1 MNTGARATLFIA
13 ALTVPLT
20 AQATNG
26 YFAHGYGVVNQGL
39 AGAGTA
45 LSQDSLAAATNPAG
59 MAFVGDR
66 IDTAL
71 ELFAPTREYRVSGRA
86 APGSF
91 GLAEGTTRS
100 GRSLFAIPNIAANRS
115 LTDTQTLG
123 VTVFA
128 NGGINT
134 DYPGDDGGPFGAGR
148 AGVNLEQLFV
158 STTWTWQPVDGQAIG
173 IAPVLAYQRF
183 SARGLGSFAGFSQA
197 PEAVSNAGTDTSLG
211 FGLHLGWQ
219 GELGA
224 DWRAGI
230 AWRSR
235 LRMSRFDRYRGL
247 FADSGD
253 FDIPATL
260 NAGLAWRAAEG
271 HWLLLDV
278 QHTRYASIPAVG
290 NPLLPNLFSAP
301 LGDRAGAGFGWR
313 NMTTVKL
320 GWQWQADARHTWRL
334 GASYGRQPIPD
345 SEVLFNIVAPGVQVW
360 HVSGG
365 FTRALGPRASVSAAL
380 FHSPKQTVT
389 GANPLGPG
397 QTIDLSM
404 YQFGLAAGFGLR
416 F

>member
-1 MNTGARATLFIA
+1 MTTATRASLAIT
-13 ALTVPLT
+13 ALLLPLS

-66 IDTAL
+66 MDAAL
-71 ELFAPTREYRVSGRA
+71 ELFAPTREYRVIGNA

-91 GLAEGTTRS
+91 GLREGTTRS
-100 GRSLFAIPNIAANRS
+100 GRSLFAIPNIAANWT
-115 LTDTQTLG
+115 LTEQQTLG
-123 VTVFA
+123 VTVYA

-134 DYPGDDGGPFGAGR
+134 DYPGNDGGPFGAGR
-148 AGVNLEQLFV
+148 AGVNLEQVFV
-158 STTWTWQPVDGQAIG
+158 SPSWTWQPVPGQALG

-183 SARGLGSFAGFSQA
+183 SARGLDSFAGFSQA
-197 PEAVSNAGTDTSLG
+197 PEAVSNAGTDSSVG

-219 GELGA
+219 GSLSD

-235 LRMSRFDRYRGL
+235 LRMGRFDRYRGL
-247 FADSGD
+247 FADSGN
-253 FDIPATL
+253 FDIPATF
-260 NAGLAWRAAEG
+260 NAGLAWRPAED

-278 QHTRYASIPAVG
+278 QHTRFAGIPAVG
-290 NPLLPNLFSAP
+290 NPLLPNLFAAP
-301 LGDRAGAGFGWR
+301 LGAAEGPGFGWR
-313 NMTTVKL
+313 NMTVVKL

-345 SEVLFNIVAPGVQVW
+345 SEVLFNIVAPGVQEW
-360 HVSGG
+360 HLSGG
-365 FTRALGPRASVSAAL
+365 FTRALGPRVSVSGVV
-380 FHSPKQTVT
+380 FHSPKKTVS
-389 GANPLGPG
+389 GDNPLGPG
-397 QTIDLSM
+397 QTIELGM
-404 YQFGLAAGFGLR
+404 YQFGVAAGFGVR

>member
-1 MNTGARATLFIA
+1 MHRHSPL
-13 ALTVPLT
+13 ALALGGLLLPFA

-66 IDTAL
+66 MDAAV
-71 ELFAPTREYRVSGRA
+71 ELFSPTREYRISGSA

-91 GLAEGTTRS
+91 GLAEGRIRS
-100 GRSLFAIPNIAANRS
+100 GRSLFAIPNVAFNRTLS
-115 LTDTQTLG
+115 DNQTLG
-123 VTVFA
+123 VTLFA

-134 DYPGDDGGPFGAGR
+134 DYPGENGGTFGAGR
-148 AGVNLEQLFV
+148 AGVNLEQLFLT
-158 STTWTWQPVDGQAIG
+158 TTWTWQPVSGQAIG

-183 SARGLGSFAGFSQA
+183 SARGVGSFAGFSQA
-197 PEAVSNAGTDTSLG
+197 PEAVSDNGTDSA
-211 FGLHLGWQ
+211 FGVGIHLGWQ
-219 GELGA
+219 GNLGE
-224 DWRAGI
+224 DWRAGV

-235 LRMSRFDRYRGL
+235 LRMGRFDRYRGL

-253 FDIPATL
+253 FDIPATFS
-260 NAGLAWRAAEG
+260 AGLAWRPAAD

-278 QHTRYASIPAVG
+278 QHTRYSSIPAVG
-290 NPLLPNLFSAP
+290 NPLLPNLFAAP
-301 LGDRAGAGFGWR
+301 LGDAQGPGFGWR
-313 NMTTVKL
+313 DMTTVKL
-320 GWQWQADARHTWRL
+320 GWQWQSSERQTWRL

-345 SEVLFNIVAPGVQVW
+345 SEVLFNIIAPGVQEW

-365 FTRALGPRASVSAAL
+365 FTRALGVRLSVSAVV
-380 FHSPKQTVT
+380 FHSPKKTVS
-389 GANPLGPG
+389 GVNPLGPG
-397 QTIDLSM
+397 QSIELGM
-404 YQFGLAAGFGLR
+404 YQWGLAAGFGLR